1 MAYAPHALTPEAM
14 ARFTLARTPRVGP
27 QTYRDLLARF
37 GSAAEALAAL
47 PDLARHAGGKPLTAP
62 DARHLDHELATLAG
76 MGAVLL
82 LSGDPDYPTLL
93 AETGDAPL
101 VLVVRG
107 DPALLGRPQVAMVGA
122 RDASAPGLRLAH
134 DIAGALSQKGWGV
147 TSGLA
152 RGIDTAAHRGTLTA
166 GGHTV
171 AVLGGGIDHIYP
183 PENASLF
190 DEIAHTGAL
199 VSEAPTGTAPTAAH
213 FPRRN
218 RIIAGLARFTLIV
231 EAAKQSGS
239 LITARYAADYGREVG
254 AVPGHPSDP
263 RSAGPNHLLKEGAHV
278 IETADDILRLIEGP
292 APLPLFA
299 GQRTE
304 RPAPKAHPARA
315 VAAPTATET
324 PHEAVYRVLSTTP
337 VTVDELVR
345 LTGLSET
352 ALATALTDL
361 ELADRIDRLPGA
373 RVARR

>member
-1 MAYAPHALTPEAM
+1 MAHAPHALTPEAM

-27 QTYRDLLARF
+27 QTYRELLGRF
-37 GSAAEALAAL
+37 GTAAEALAAL
-47 PDLARHAGGKPLTAP
+47 PDLARQAGGKPLTPP
-62 DARHLDHELATLAG
+62 DARSLERELSTLAEL
-76 MGAVLL
+76 GAMLV
-82 LSGDPDYPTLL
+82 LSGDADYPALL

-107 DPALLGRPQVAMVGA
+107 DPALLGRPQVALVGA

-134 DIAGALSQKGWGV
+134 DMAADLSRKGWVV

-190 DEIAHTGAL
+190 EEIAHTGAL
-199 VSEAPTGTAPTAAH
+199 VSEAPTGTAPTASH

-239 LITARYAADYGREVG
+239 LITARYAGDYGREVG

-278 IETADDILRLIEGP
+278 VETADDILRLLDGP

-299 GQRTE
+299 GQAPA
-304 RPAPKAHPARA
+304 RPAKPVPTRP
-315 VAAPTATET
+315 VAAPTATDT